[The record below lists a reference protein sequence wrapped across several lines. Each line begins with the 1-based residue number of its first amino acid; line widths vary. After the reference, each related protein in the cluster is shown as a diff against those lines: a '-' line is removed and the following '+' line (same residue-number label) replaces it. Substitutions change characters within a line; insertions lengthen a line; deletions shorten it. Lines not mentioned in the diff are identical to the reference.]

1 MNTVPF
7 SEQERNMTASQD
19 LRIDWKNVP
28 TRTIAA
34 GEVEFAYRELGPNNP
49 GTPSGVPRPLDLR
62 QSCRVVP
69 AVSVICSR
77 STDANSGSAGRPEV

>member
-49 GTPSGVPRPLDLR
+49 GTPVAFL
-62 QSCRVVP
+62 VH
-69 AVSVICSR
+69 
-77 STDANSGSAGRPEV
+77 STFVKAAGLFLLFQ